1 MMNDII
7 ADALTRIRNA
17 AMRKLEVA
25 TLLHSNTVVGVLNVL
40 LQKSILL
47 DSKLSMELITKTIQ
61 VELKYDDN
69 EKSVIN
75 EITRVS
81 KPGRRVYK
89 SASEIKS
96 FKNGYGTIIVST
108 NKGVI
113 ANDEA
118 FAANV
123 GGEVLFYCLVGE
135 CNVKNWKNLS
145 SVIPSGIEVTV
156 DGSLISVK
164 KETKFLLLKL
174 MEELESKLLMDK
186 LF

>member
-40 LQKSILL
+40 LQK
-47 DSKLSMELITKTIQ
+47 EYITGFKVIDGQNNKKTVQ

-75 EITRVS
+75 EIKRVS
-81 KPGRRVYK
+81 KPGRREYK
-89 SASEIKS
+89 NASEIKS

-118 FAANV
+118 HAANV
-123 GGEVLFYCLVGE
+123 GGELLC
-135 CNVKNWKNLS
+135 
-145 SVIPSGIEVTV
+145 TV
-156 DGSLISVK
+156 W
-164 KETKFLLLKL
+164 
-174 MEELESKLLMDK
+174 
-186 LF
+186 

>member
-40 LQKSILL
+40 EKKEYI
-47 DSKLSMELITKTIQ
+47 DGFKVIDGENNKKTVQ
-61 VELKYDDN
+61 VTLKYDDN
-69 EKSVIN
+69 DNSVIN
-75 EITRVS
+75 EIKRVS
-81 KPGRRVYK
+81 TPGRRVYK
-89 SASEIKS
+89 NASDIKS

-123 GGEVLFYCLVGE
+123 GGEVLC
-135 CNVKNWKNLS
+135 
-145 SVIPSGIEVTV
+145 TV
-156 DGSLISVK
+156 W
-164 KETKFLLLKL
+164 
-174 MEELESKLLMDK
+174 
-186 LF
+186 

>member
-25 TLLHSNTVVGVLNVL
+25 TLLHSNTVVGIVTVL
-40 LQKSILL
+40 LQK
-47 DSKLSMELITKTIQ
+47 EYITGFKVIDGQNNKKTVQ

-69 EKSVIN
+69 DKSVIN

-89 SASEIKS
+89 NASEIKN
-96 FKNGYGTIIVST
+96 FKNGYGTIILST
-108 NKGVI
+108 NKGIV

-123 GGEVLFYCLVGE
+123 GGEVLC
-135 CNVKNWKNLS
+135 
-145 SVIPSGIEVTV
+145 TV
-156 DGSLISVK
+156 W
-164 KETKFLLLKL
+164 
-174 MEELESKLLMDK
+174 
-186 LF
+186 

>member
-1 MMNDII
+1 MMNDLI

-17 AMRKLEVA
+17 AMRRLEVA

-40 LQKSILL
+40 LQKEYIAGFKVI
-47 DSKLSMELITKTIQ
+47 DGINNKKTIQ

-89 SASEIKS
+89 SASEIKN

-123 GGEVLFYCLVGE
+123 GGEVLC
-135 CNVKNWKNLS
+135 
-145 SVIPSGIEVTV
+145 TV
-156 DGSLISVK
+156 W
-164 KETKFLLLKL
+164 
-174 MEELESKLLMDK
+174 
-186 LF
+186 

>member
-1 MMNDII
+1 MMNDLI

-17 AMRKLEVA
+17 AMRRLEVA

-40 LQKSILL
+40 LQKEYIAGFKVI
-47 DSKLSMELITKTIQ
+47 DGQNNKKTVQ

-89 SASEIKS
+89 NASEIKN

-108 NKGVI
+108 NKGVL

-118 FAANV
+118 YAANV
-123 GGEVLFYCLVGE
+123 GGEVLC
-135 CNVKNWKNLS
+135 
-145 SVIPSGIEVTV
+145 TV
-156 DGSLISVK
+156 W
-164 KETKFLLLKL
+164 
-174 MEELESKLLMDK
+174 
-186 LF
+186 

>member
-40 LQKSILL
+40 LQKEYIAGFKVI
-47 DSKLSMELITKTIQ
+47 DGINNKKTIQ

-118 FAANV
+118 YAANV
-123 GGEVLFYCLVGE
+123 GGEVLC
-135 CNVKNWKNLS
+135 
-145 SVIPSGIEVTV
+145 TV
-156 DGSLISVK
+156 W
-164 KETKFLLLKL
+164 
-174 MEELESKLLMDK
+174 
-186 LF
+186 

>member
-25 TLLHSNTVVGVLNVL
+25 TLLHSNTVVGIVTVL
-40 LQKSILL
+40 LQK
-47 DSKLSMELITKTIQ
+47 EYITGFKVIDGQNNKKTVQ

-69 EKSVIN
+69 DKSVIN

-89 SASEIKS
+89 HASEIKN

-123 GGEVLFYCLVGE
+123 GGEVLC
-135 CNVKNWKNLS
+135 
-145 SVIPSGIEVTV
+145 TV
-156 DGSLISVK
+156 W
-164 KETKFLLLKL
+164 
-174 MEELESKLLMDK
+174 
-186 LF
+186 

>member
-40 LQKSILL
+40 LQKEYIAGFKVI
-47 DSKLSMELITKTIQ
+47 DGQNNKKTIQ

-75 EITRVS
+75 EIKRVS

-89 SASEIKS
+89 NASEIKS

-123 GGEVLFYCLVGE
+123 GGELLC
-135 CNVKNWKNLS
+135 
-145 SVIPSGIEVTV
+145 TV
-156 DGSLISVK
+156 W
-164 KETKFLLLKL
+164 
-174 MEELESKLLMDK
+174 
-186 LF
+186 

>member
-40 LQKSILL
+40 LQKEYIAGFKVI
-47 DSKLSMELITKTIQ
+47 DGQNNKKTIQ
-61 VELKYDDN
+61 VELKYDDK
-69 EKSVIN
+69 EKSAIN
-75 EITRVS
+75 EIVRVS

-89 SASEIKS
+89 PASEIKN
-96 FKNGYGTIIVST
+96 FKNGYGTIILST
-108 NKGVI
+108 NKGIV

-123 GGEVLFYCLVGE
+123 GGEVLC
-135 CNVKNWKNLS
+135 
-145 SVIPSGIEVTV
+145 TV
-156 DGSLISVK
+156 W
-164 KETKFLLLKL
+164 
-174 MEELESKLLMDK
+174 
-186 LF
+186 

>member
-40 LQKSILL
+40 Q
-47 DSKLSMELITKTIQ
+47 SKEYIEGFKVIDGENNKKTVQ
-61 VELKYDDN
+61 VTLKYDDN
-69 EKSVIN
+69 DNSVIN
-75 EITRVS
+75 EIKRVS
-81 KPGRRVYK
+81 TPGRRVYK
-89 SASEIKS
+89 NASEIKS

-123 GGEVLFYCLVGE
+123 GGELLC
-135 CNVKNWKNLS
+135 
-145 SVIPSGIEVTV
+145 TV
-156 DGSLISVK
+156 W
-164 KETKFLLLKL
+164 
-174 MEELESKLLMDK
+174 
-186 LF
+186 

>member
-40 LQKSILL
+40 QAKEYIEGFKVI
-47 DSKLSMELITKTIQ
+47 DGENNKKTVQ
-61 VELKYDDN
+61 VTLKYDDN
-69 EKSVIN
+69 DNSVIN
-75 EITRVS
+75 EIKRVS
-81 KPGRRVYK
+81 TPGRRVYK
-89 SASEIKS
+89 NASEIKS

-118 FAANV
+118 YAANV
-123 GGEVLFYCLVGE
+123 GGELLC
-135 CNVKNWKNLS
+135 
-145 SVIPSGIEVTV
+145 TV
-156 DGSLISVK
+156 W
-164 KETKFLLLKL
+164 
-174 MEELESKLLMDK
+174 
-186 LF
+186 

>member
-40 LQKSILL
+40 LQKEYIAGFKVI
-47 DSKLSMELITKTIQ
+47 DGQNNKKTIQ
-61 VELKYDDN
+61 VELKYDDK
-69 EKSVIN
+69 EKSAIN
-75 EITRVS
+75 EIVRVS

-89 SASEIKS
+89 PASEIKN
-96 FKNGYGTIIVST
+96 FKNGYGTIILST
-108 NKGVI
+108 NKGII

-123 GGEVLFYCLVGE
+123 GGEVLC
-135 CNVKNWKNLS
+135 
-145 SVIPSGIEVTV
+145 TV
-156 DGSLISVK
+156 W
-164 KETKFLLLKL
+164 
-174 MEELESKLLMDK
+174 
-186 LF
+186 